1 VGPVLFQGEYIQLK
15 YTDIQTSGANP
26 SDAEFSSWY
35 GSIAWCLTGET
46 PSLSG
51 GIVQPIYPL
60 RFFNPEEGTWGAFCL
75 AARLEHF
82 TGDDQWIIPTAN
94 TSVRDADA
102 ASIALNWVLFP
113 MCRVVLDYTH
123 TELSDPIRV
132 RVLPDGSVDYVDE
145 ENVVT
150 LRFGIDF

>member
-1 VGPVLFQGEYIQLK
+1 MQFLVYSCGITLTE
-15 YTDIQTSGANP
+15 IQTASQENFQYVPNQNSTEHEAIL
-26 SDAEFSSWY
+26 A
-35 GSIAWCLTGET
+35 L
-46 PSLSG
+46 
-51 GIVQPIYPL
+51 VV
-60 RFFNPEEGTWGAFCL
+60 RFFGEAVRAIEG
-75 AARLEHF
+75 
-82 TGDDQWIIPTAN
+82 
-94 TSVRDADA
+94 S
-102 ASIALNWVLFP
+102 SIVP